1 MSPVYRVLLYFKPT
15 YCIRPYF
22 GLAYCVPFNNNN
34 TFYLRFHFHEE
45 GTKIQFVEWTG
56 RLILAKSVVLCFLD
70 SCSVFDPYNSYL
82 VFKMNS
88 GNKSVRAKRERE
100 NNLALFDMSW
110 LMCILEKIA
119 PFLSKIWCLCSIE
132 HGWFLRTAYRLFLSR
147 RIKLQRKN
155 ETNTQMIV
163 LWKAWNYLFILL
175 SRWCNVHFSFLRMS
189 RRMTPDF
196 GHYGTMVIHLVQL
209 FYEGNPPV
217 SCAARTSLLQACVLH
232 TALFWQQH

>member
-100 NNLALFDMSW
+100 NNLALFNMSW
-110 LMCILEKIA
+110 LLCFLVKIA
-119 PFLSKIWCLCSIE
+119 PFKSKIWCLCTIE
-132 HGWFLRTAYRLFLSR
+132 HDWLFAYCVPTLCILRTVWKYPEYRLPNGGCHPLLFRANVVQKLLVLCLFL
-147 RIKLQRKN
+147 
-155 ETNTQMIV
+155 
-163 LWKAWNYLFILL
+163 
-175 SRWCNVHFSFLRMS
+175 
-189 RRMTPDF
+189 
-196 GHYGTMVIHLVQL
+196 
-209 FYEGNPPV
+209 
-217 SCAARTSLLQACVLH
+217 
-232 TALFWQQH
+232 